1 MAPKNTFKIPMFNR
15 DHYEE
20 WVFRMRLYL
29 ETVNPEYLE
38 VLDKGKFVPMVIIP
52 AHTEGAVIIPSRSE
66 PKKVAEFSDADKEQI
81 AYDTSV
87 RQTLM
92 ESLDHEMFNIVK
104 GLTTAKKIWDKIEVV
119 MEGSAEVRSNKT
131 LILKMEYD
139 TFRIRKG
146 EGITDVYLR
155 FSQLVLDLN
164 LRGVTLPMVETN
176 TRYLR
181 NQPKSIEHRVYA
193 VRETRDL
200 HTTSLEEYYGILKTY
215 ELETLQDQAWDND
228 SKQEPL
234 AKFKLRQGS
243 TNKVGE
249 LESWSQSQG

>member
-1 MAPKNTFKIPMFNR
+1 MAHKNHFKIPMFDR
-15 DHYEE
+15 EHYEE
-20 WVFRMRLYL
+20 WVLRMKLYL
-29 ETVNPEYLE
+29 ESVNPEYLE
-38 VLDKGKFVPMVIIP
+38 VLGKGKFIPMVVIPEHTEGDVIIP
-52 AHTEGAVIIPSRSE
+52 QRSE
-66 PKKVAEFSDADKEQI
+66 PKKAVDFSDADKEQI
-81 AYDTSV
+81 ALDTSV

-92 ESLDHEMFNIVK
+92 ESLDHEMFNVVK

-119 MEGSAEVRSNKT
+119 MEGTAEVRNNKT

-146 EGITDVYLR
+146 ESITDIYLR

-164 LRGVTLPMVETN
+164 LRGVTLPVVEVN

-193 VRETRDL
+193 VRETRNL

-228 SKQEPL
+228 SKGKEAASGL
-234 AKFKLRQGS
+234 VA
-243 TNKVGE
+243 NE
-249 LESWSQSQG
+249 EESRKAMVA